1 MMQGEVGRRP
11 QQQRDQ
17 GSEMHTEAANLIT
30 PRELAEEKTEAINVL
45 WELYDLLEMY
55 SPQWYTEEYHR
66 RAESV
71 LQRFRKI

>member
-1 MMQGEVGRRP
+1 MIVGK
-11 QQQRDQ
+11 QA
-17 GSEMHTEAANLIT
+17 GSEVHAEAANLIT
-30 PRELAEEKTEAINVL
+30 PPELAQEKTEAINVL

-66 RAESV
+66 RAESL

>member
-1 MMQGEVGRRP
+1 MIVGKHEWSEV
-11 QQQRDQ
+11 
-17 GSEMHTEAANLIT
+17 HTEAANLIT
-30 PRELAEEKTEAINVL
+30 PRELAEEKTDAIKVL